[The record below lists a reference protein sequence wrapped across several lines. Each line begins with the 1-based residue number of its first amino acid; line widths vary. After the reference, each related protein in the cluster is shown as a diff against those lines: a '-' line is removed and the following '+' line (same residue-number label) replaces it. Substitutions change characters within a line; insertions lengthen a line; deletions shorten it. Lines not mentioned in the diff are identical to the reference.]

1 MWPSEPHWNQCLV
14 NSKAGRYLLEVVI
27 AIKPP
32 SWPEQGQQET
42 QLLSQRA
49 VLIQTAYQLS
59 WGAGGCGGGSRG
71 SNPWLWLEW
80 SSLGLSGKEVPV

>member
-1 MWPSEPHWNQCLV
+1 M
-14 NSKAGRYLLEVVI
+14 VI
-27 AIKPP
+27 TIKPP
-32 SWPEQGQQET
+32 SWPEQGQQDT

-59 WGAGGCGGGSRG
+59 WDAGGYGGGSRG
-71 SNPWLWLEW
+71 SSPWLWLEG